1 MLEPPN
7 GRMLALMI
15 LSRLLEA
22 GKALRH
28 RVRTGSQFPCSSTVS
43 RTHPPAGL
51 PAHEGLH
58 LAYGC
63 GPAPESHRTSPA
75 SGRTAEA
82 VVPRVSEA
90 ATAVLDRGR
99 HTSLGSALRQPGKDL
114 CDRADRTSRSV
125 RDHLVRTLIRPNLEH
140 LEGSQGSL
148 RARFEPLRDTVA
160 NAAFPSVSIQ
170 DTAHWTGDS

>member
-90 ATAVLDRGR
+90 ATAVLTVGATLPWARR
-99 HTSLGSALRQPGKDL
+99 CGSPAKTCATG
-114 CDRADRTSRSV
+114 
-125 RDHLVRTLIRPNLEH
+125 LIGPAVL
-140 LEGSQGSL
+140 S
-148 RARFEPLRDTVA
+148 AT
-160 NAAFPSVSIQ
+160 
-170 DTAHWTGDS
+170 TW